1 MKVRP
6 CFKNS
11 FSSNPNLKLLN
22 LLIIDPLSSNGWCQ
36 LAYWELSQ
44 RVGQLFSVENSAIN
58 VFAEQLRGDGL
69 CLSTLA
75 MQRNSVTPEAVL
87 KARQKIG
94 LGVTLS
100 RETDGVWLYNRS
112 LSPVFVH
119 SSTLRDVDT
128 RSLLVCRV
136 PPGHCLRAF
145 DHIKFVILTLYS
157 IHNLA
162 IKINLYFFYR
172 AATEAFTWP
181 STIAG
186 AQTGPVDIYSV
197 RISFAKGWGPKYQR
211 QEVTAC
217 PCWLEVHLSPW
228 R

>member
-1 MKVRP
+1 M
-6 CFKNS
+6 
-11 FSSNPNLKLLN
+11 
-22 LLIIDPLSSNGWCQ
+22 
-36 LAYWELSQ
+36 AYWELSQ
-44 RVGQLFSVENSAIN
+44 RVGQLFPVENSAIN

-145 DHIKFVILTLYS
+145 DHIKFVLSTLYQS
-157 IHNLA
+157 LHL
-162 IKINLYFFYR
+162 LYKYFCFL
-172 AATEAFTWP
+172 FQ
-181 STIAG
+181 G
-186 AQTGPVDIYSV
+186 CNGSV
-197 RISFAKGWGPKYQR
+197 YVAK
-211 QEVTAC
+211 
-217 PCWLEVHLSPW
+217 
-228 R
+228 